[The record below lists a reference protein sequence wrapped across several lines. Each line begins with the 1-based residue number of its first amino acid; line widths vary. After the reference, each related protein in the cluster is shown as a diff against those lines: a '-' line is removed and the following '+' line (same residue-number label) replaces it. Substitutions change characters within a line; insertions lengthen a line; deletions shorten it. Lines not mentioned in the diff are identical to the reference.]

1 MAVSPLYCQRVN
13 MVHCQWG
20 SYGAWSECDPCTKLQ
35 TRSRTIAVFS
45 QFGGNSCAGEATES
59 RGCETTQACP
69 LEEGCGD
76 WFRCRSGKCISR
88 SLQCNGDQDCQEDG
102 LDERSCFT
110 ERFNVCN
117 TNIPPPGTQSLG
129 KGFDMVEGKWKA
141 TVINTLS
148 FGGQCRVIF
157 SGVNNMFQRLPLST
171 IQYSNRVKAQTDIS
185 DDMYQSE
192 WHYEKDITTREK
204 VSGTTNGFRNFD
216 RKEKYDKTQA
226 KKLLVLKND
235 VEIAQFQS
243 NSPKYIPISEELWRA
258 LGKLPSVYVF
268 AAYRN
273 LLKRFGTHYV
283 SEGSLGGSLNFII
296 RIDSNSENS
305 LSNLNIPKLGGDP
318 QYSLGF
324 ETMHLRD
331 NSKNVEMFKNW
342 ADSIRS
348 FPVVINPKLRPLS
361 ELVKETPCAAVKR
374 IYLRRAIEQ
383 YLSENHPCHCQP
395 CRNNGLA
402 VMDDN
407 TCRCICKTGTSGQ
420 ACESGAEE
428 EGQAGVIHGSWS
440 CWSSWS
446 SCSANRRS
454 RRRYCSNPA
463 PQNGGQGCA
472 GDVSETSECEDLN
485 LDHLRTVE
493 PQCFDRSLPERP
505 KCGTPPA
512 LINGYI
518 LEPKDIYLVDSR
530 VQYTCIEGYHLVGTS
545 ILQCNAAQTWS
556 TRPGVCKVSKCRITG
571 LADSVKVTPTKLI
584 YDIGEKV
591 TLSCPE
597 GRPLQGQ
604 ATAICDP
611 SLNFSPNP
619 EDTTCGPGKCYSKRR
634 STALLFFIKLS
645 GGQCVCKMPFECGS
659 SLQVCGSS
667 IRGNGK
673 TIPMSVCQMHAMQ
686 CKGMNFLLV
695 DNDECTW
702 QTRDTTGCTKC
713 HIWETCDDQTNACRC
728 RDSADCATTGLNVC
742 VRMGED
748 AAAAEQTMSECEAGL
763 RQCKGEN
770 LTVTNIVP
778 CFS

>member
-1 MAVSPLYCQRVN
+1 MTNLPGEADLFYLFIYLFIFCLQTFSCWYQR
-13 MVHCQWG
+13 
-20 SYGAWSECDPCTKLQ
+20 SYSFLLQCDVLQ

-204 VSGTTNGFRNFD
+204 
-216 RKEKYDKTQA
+216 A

-296 RIDSNSENS
+296 RIDSNSEKIFT
-305 LSNLNIPKLGGDP
+305 LVEKPKLRYLRKQNSHSSNNVRPYVKLEGGDP

-619 EDTTCGPGKCYSKRR
+619 EDTTCGPV
-634 STALLFFIKLS
+634 STAIAPTVQCNLWEKLS

-695 DNDECTW
+695 DNDEIFPTSL
-702 QTRDTTGCTKC
+702 T
-713 HIWETCDDQTNACRC
+713 DQTNACRC